1 MEKIEYFPGFGGAY
15 LCLQVPA
22 VQKAHSTAAPAKRP
36 GLHQVWCLFLS
47 FLSQILYFIL
57 LQDLVLEFP
66 FCFSK
71 GLIVH
76 SKTNASRSV
85 AFPLFLCID
94 CWRRLSY
101 LFLLFFGT
109 LRSDVYIFLATHW
122 KCMFWQCFASGP
134 LRNIVS
140 SRLWSERW
148 NPCRW
153 DFSEVSEWKFFLAT
167 SPEHRM
173 DDLVGLHTQS
183 RPVLY
188 PDSLRPHGW

>member
-76 SKTNASRSV
+76 SKTNASL
-85 AFPLFLCID
+85 PWLKLN
-94 CWRRLSY
+94 
-101 LFLLFFGT
+101 
-109 LRSDVYIFLATHW
+109 H
-122 KCMFWQCFASGP
+122 FASTHIFKNHF
-134 LRNIVS
+134 LSVHVLVS
-140 SRLWSERW
+140 SPMWSFEIVYEQLS
-148 NPCRW
+148 PLSC
-153 DFSEVSEWKFFLAT
+153 KAT
-167 SPEHRM
+167 W
-173 DDLVGLHTQS
+173 LFI
-183 RPVLY
+183 PVLCTCGPNLLLEY
-188 PDSLRPHGW
+188 IELVKNFVWVFL